1 MKKIAVIGAGII
13 GITTAYEIALKGHEV
28 TIFDQNSACAEE
40 ASFANGSIFA
50 PNFVS
55 PWTAPGLPKYLF
67 KQLLTEHSPVRFG
80 GFGRKELAWVAK
92 WRSACKMDSYLSHR
106 SQLHNLAVFSKE
118 VLQETTRKLN
128 LDYERTQGLM
138 VLFRTQEERKN
149 SQPSLQIYK
158 EMGVLCSEM
167 SPLEVR
173 TKEPALN
180 TETPLSGGLYFPED
194 GVANCRQYALLLK
207 EECERLGVV
216 FKFNSKVSPLTFSQ
230 PTLIQTQEQS
240 FKFDE
245 VVICSG
251 TQSSVL
257 LSPLNINIPLLPIF
271 GYTLSASIREHID
284 APLSA
289 VMDDR
294 YKVTISKMGQRIRVS
309 GISQIGGSSKNP
321 IKGAYKSLYKML
333 NDWFPGGART
343 SESVQ
348 EWCGARASLPEG
360 VPLIGSTK
368 VPGIWLNVGH
378 GASGWTLS
386 CGAAKAVANLINDE
400 LPGINL
406 VGFGVSRLE

>member
-13 GITTAYEIALKGHEV
+13 GITTAYELALKGHEI

-50 PNFVS
+50 PSFVS
-55 PWTAPGLPKYLF
+55 PWIAPGLPKYLF
-67 KQLLTEHSPVRFG
+67 KQLFTEHSPVRFG
-80 GFGRKELAWVAK
+80 GLGRKELAWIAK
-92 WRSACKMDSYLSHR
+92 WRAACKMDSYLSHR
-106 SQLHNLAVFSKE
+106 SQLHNLASFSSE
-118 VLQETTRKLN
+118 VLKEITRKLN
-128 LDYERTQGLM
+128 LDYERTQGFM
-138 VLFRTQEERKN
+138 VLFRTAEERKN
-149 SQPSLQIYK
+149 SQPSLQFYK
-158 EMGVLCSEM
+158 EMGIQCSEM

-173 TKEPALN
+173 AKEPALK
-180 TETPLSGGLYFPED
+180 TETPLAGGLYFAED
-194 GVANCRQYALLLK
+194 GVANCRQFALLLK

-216 FKFNSKVSPLTFSQ
+216 FKFNSKVTPLTSSQ
-230 PTLIQTQEQS
+230 PTLIKTQDQS
-240 FKFDE
+240 FKFDD

-251 TQSSVL
+251 IQSAEL
-257 LSPLNINIPLLPIF
+257 LSPLNIHIPILPIY

-309 GISQIGGSSKNP
+309 GISQIGGSNKTP
-321 IKGAYKSLYKML
+321 IKGAYKFLYKTL
-333 NDWFPGGART
+333 NDWFPGSART
-343 SESVQ
+343 SERVQ

-386 CGAAKAVANLINDE
+386 CGAAKAVAHLINDE
-400 LPGINL
+400 LPGINI
-406 VGFGVSRLE
+406 VGLGVSRLE